1 MKPKENFEQV
11 CKFHF
16 VKFWK
21 TISLWKCRQRAFIW
35 MVTRRISSTDSKV
48 ESPYKTPS
56 STLAVKGLK
65 SKHSFVNSLLIS
77 TLCHSISW
85 LYRQVLSLLTRPYSL
100 KAADQEFAFQT
111 SLFQAG
117 ITIFSNLWTFIS
129 CFFFF
134 FAFFVCFYSVV
145 IVKTENRN
153 SQPRIESADL
163 RLCHRSRLGLLSI
176 IALTILR
183 KRNFGRL
190 VCDNGCLP
198 FIKKFRKV
206 WLGFFGR

>member
-1 MKPKENFEQV
+1 MVDTWCVMIVCLLKFSINPFTAKWSQRKFSSKFANFILWSFEKQIAV
-11 CKFHF
+11 KVQAESFHLNGHIVGF
-16 VKFWK
+16 HPQTQK
-21 TISLWKCRQRAFIW
+21 L
-35 MVTRRISSTDSKV
+35 

-65 SKHSFVNSLLIS
+65 SKHSFINSPISSLLIS

-129 CFFFF
+129 FYFFIFLLF
-134 FAFFVCFYSVV
+134 LFVF
-145 IVKTENRN
+145 I
-153 SQPRIESADL
+153 P
-163 RLCHRSRLGLLSI
+163 LL
-176 IALTILR
+176 L
-183 KRNFGRL
+183 
-190 VCDNGCLP
+190 
-198 FIKKFRKV
+198 
-206 WLGFFGR
+206 